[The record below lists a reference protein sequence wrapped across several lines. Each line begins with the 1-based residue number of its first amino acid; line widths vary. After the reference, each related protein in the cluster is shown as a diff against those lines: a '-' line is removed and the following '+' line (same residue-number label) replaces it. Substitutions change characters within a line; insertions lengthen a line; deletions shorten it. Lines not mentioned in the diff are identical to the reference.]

1 MLGAL
6 LPLITTLIGMLV
18 GLTRLRNNAEL
29 ATLLLIAFGFLAG
42 YTKPQNAWLW
52 ALLLGIWVPLAEFT
66 PIAIGMKLSYRPDI
80 LAACVVLIPAFIG
93 SYSGVAVRWMIEQG
107 NSKSKIDVK

>member
-6 LPLITTLIGMLV
+6 LPLITIVVGMFV
-18 GLTRLRNNAEL
+18 GLTNLRNNIEV
-29 ATLLLIAFGFLAG
+29 ATLLLVGFGFIAG
-42 YTKPQNAWLW
+42 YSKPQNALAW

-66 PIAIGMKLSYRPDI
+66 PIALGMKLSYRPDI

-93 SYSGVAVRWMIEQG
+93 SYGGVAVRWMMERSSNQG
-107 NSKSKIDVK
+107 RQVNR

>member
-1 MLGAL
+1 MFTKL
-6 LPLITTLIGMLV
+6 LPLLTALVGMLI
-18 GLTRLRNNAEL
+18 GLTRLRNNMEL
-29 ATLLLIAFGFLAG
+29 ATLLLVAFGFVAG

-93 SYSGVAVRWMIEQG
+93 AYGGVAVRWMIEQS
-107 NSKSKIDVK
+107 NKSKIDVK